1 MKVKFSGKLN
11 VEYVNGNVWKLNQE
25 SGDPWSFTVNG
36 VRQIVPRHGFYTDF
50 ASTPCFARGVM
61 PKAGGGDD
69 KSDYGPAAVAH
80 DFLYSECPFGA
91 GKAQRKYADDVF
103 LAGLVELGV
112 SRWRRMIM
120 YSAVRAFGWKYY
132 GKQEKLN
139 RLRGVT

>member
-1 MKVKFSGKLN
+1 MNFDGKLK

-25 SGDPWSFTVNG
+25 NEPWSFIVNDT
-36 VRQIVPRHGFYTDF
+36 RQIVPPNGFYTDF
-50 ASTPCFARGVM
+50 ASTPPIARGVL

-69 KSDYGPAAVAH
+69 RSDYGPAAVAH

-91 GKAQRKYADDVF
+91 GKKQRKYADDVF
-103 LAGLVELGV
+103 LAGLYELGI
-112 SRWRRMIM
+112 SRWRRMLM
-120 YSAVRAFGWKYY
+120 YSAVRAFGWRYY